1 MVLGQDFAILRQNTI
16 ALIWDWTLPR
26 NMTNWRRV
34 MIALAGMLFLF
45 GLLQFY
51 DMTLAFSA
59 DNYIRALIECLG
71 GGLVM
76 FASFIIWGVDLE

>member
-1 MVLGQDFAILRQNTI
+1 
-16 ALIWDWTLPR
+16 
-26 NMTNWRRV
+26 

-51 DMTLAFSA
+51 DMSVAFLA
-59 DNYIRALIECLG
+59 DNYIRAVIECIG
-71 GGLVM
+71 GGLIM

>member
-1 MVLGQDFAILRQNTI
+1 
-16 ALIWDWTLPR
+16 
-26 NMTNWRRV
+26 MTNWRRV

-51 DMTLAFSA
+51 DMSVAVLA
-59 DNYIRALIECLG
+59 DNYIRAVTECIG

-76 FASFIIWGVDLE
+76 LASFIIWAKIADDDWGGDFQ

>member
-1 MVLGQDFAILRQNTI
+1 
-16 ALIWDWTLPR
+16 
-26 NMTNWRRV
+26 

-59 DNYIRALIECLG
+59 DNYIRALIECIG